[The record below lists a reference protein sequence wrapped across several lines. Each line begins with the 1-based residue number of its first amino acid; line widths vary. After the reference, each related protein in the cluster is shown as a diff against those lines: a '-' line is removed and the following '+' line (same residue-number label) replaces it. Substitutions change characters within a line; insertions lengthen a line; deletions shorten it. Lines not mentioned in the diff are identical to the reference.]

1 MHMCI
6 CLIPKETYTNRDVLK
21 GCWYLRCMD
30 IRNVFSTLHSCDIQS
45 VRSNNINHIH
55 TYDVHTYM
63 HISRICIQIRAYISN
78 INNVHTYDI
87 HTCMHIFRICTSIHI
102 QDVCSNMYT
111 YSGYV
116 HIYICMDI
124 ICMDTINIWNV
135 CSNLNVYSR
144 CVLDVSSNTHRYAR
158 CMPNFDTRNECVR
171 SNLGDVEN
179 QTKT

>member
-1 MHMCI
+1 MYSRIWILAIFRVYARITSIISIHMMSIHICTSLEYAFKFEHTFQISTKCI
-6 CLIPKETYTNRDVLK
+6 HMISIHVCTYSE
-21 GCWYLRCMD
+21 Y
-30 IRNVFSTLHSCDIQS
+30 
-45 VRSNNINHIH
+45 VRAYIFKM
-55 TYDVHTYM
+55 YA
-63 HISRICIQIRAYISN
+63 RICIHMR
-78 INNVHTYDI
+78 DM
-87 HTCMHIFRICTSIHI
+87 C
-102 QDVCSNMYT
+102 
-111 YSGYV
+111 
-116 HIYICMDI
+116 IYICMDI